1 MGKRSRRK
9 KPAPRGGGAV
19 HSNLPPATV
28 ADSDFPPGSQFV
40 LNRFRQPTDEFYGLK
55 SDEYGS
61 CLRVSYDVAKLITD
75 RDSSDYAKEL
85 QNMFEF
91 IFLVAFPAKEEFGFE
106 AALNIVKKWP
116 RMRLRWRRLRRRVCD
131 YCGRRN
137 DLSEPRLWVCAG
149 CGVARYCDETCQA
162 LDFSHHAQCCPVLAR
177 RWDGAGSMPLKLFD
191 LCAEGK
197 WDDPAVLP
205 SARARKFLRERLRKI
220 EDANLMRQI

>member
-40 LNRFRQPTDEFYGLK
+40 LNRFRQPTDEFYRLT

-85 QNMFEF
+85 
-91 IFLVAFPAKEEFGFE
+91 
-106 AALNIVKKWP
+106 
-116 RMRLRWRRLRRRVCD
+116 
-131 YCGRRN
+131 
-137 DLSEPRLWVCAG
+137 
-149 CGVARYCDETCQA
+149 
-162 LDFSHHAQCCPVLAR
+162 
-177 RWDGAGSMPLKLFD
+177 WDGVGSMPLQLFD

-205 SARARKFLRERLRKI
+205 SARARERLQEWIQEKI
-220 EDANLMRQI
+220 AVTREFYK